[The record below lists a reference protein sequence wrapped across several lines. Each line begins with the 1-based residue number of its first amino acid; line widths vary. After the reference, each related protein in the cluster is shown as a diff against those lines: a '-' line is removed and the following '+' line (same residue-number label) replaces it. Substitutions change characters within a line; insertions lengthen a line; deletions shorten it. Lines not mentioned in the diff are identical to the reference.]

1 MNEDGKKTTA
11 NDQFKPLPP
20 RGLQGPIAMSPL
32 GTMHRVDPVFAE
44 RAAKHNALLE
54 TRKAALDAK
63 TQPRR
68 YENKVIRNEFER
80 RR

>member
-1 MNEDGKKTTA
+1 
-11 NDQFKPLPP
+11 
-20 RGLQGPIAMSPL
+20 
-32 GTMHRVDPVFAE
+32 VFAE

-68 YENKVIRNEFER
+68 YESKVIRNEFER